1 VEKFHRPYGDL
12 DQEIWRRLFARRWQ
26 ILFWVHRLRR
36 PDPERDPIKPLRD
49 ELRFGACGL

>member
-12 DQEIWRRLFARRWQ
+12 DQEIWRRVFARRWQ